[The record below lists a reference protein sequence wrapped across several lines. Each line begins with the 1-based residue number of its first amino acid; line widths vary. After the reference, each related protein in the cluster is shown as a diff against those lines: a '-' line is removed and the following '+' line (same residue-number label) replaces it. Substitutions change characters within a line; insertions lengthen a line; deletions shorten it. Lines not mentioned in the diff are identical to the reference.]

1 MTSSCMT
8 SFNHTIN
15 QINQLQ
21 YNFSVFCES
30 FDSLCLDMSKIL
42 DYFYYLLTYQRTY
55 YYRIHL
61 PQRISSLEYFVE
73 ITLKTESF
81 AFRLQQ

>member
-1 MTSSCMT
+1 MTSPCMT

-21 YNFSVFCES
+21 CNFYVFCAN

-42 DYFYYLLTYQRTY
+42 DYFNYFLTDPRMYD
-55 YYRIHL
+55 YRIHL

-73 ITLKTESF
+73 ITLKLESI
-81 AFRLQQ
+81 AYRLQQ